1 MSAINQVTSVQ
12 RIYTPIFVLLFLAF
26 GISGCSSM
34 GAAMKASP
42 SFANSI
48 GFAEIPYDDLTERYT
63 NENSKWV
70 EVNGLNIHYQE
81 VGEGPTIVLVHGIMS
96 SLQTWDDWALE
107 LSKSYRVISLDVP
120 GFGLTGAPE
129 SLDDFNEEYLLNTFA
144 KFIDMID
151 LENFSLAGNS
161 LGGYIAAQYASNY
174 SERVDNLILLDPVAY
189 PQELPWVISF
199 ATAPVISSIGGV
211 FQPPVLITM
220 NVKQVYGDHQR
231 IERRHMD
238 RYVHMS
244 QRSGAKASYIRIMEI
259 LEERSSQEIPLPF
272 AQIKAPTLLMWGED
286 DPWVPV
292 ELAQRWKEDIR
303 DSQLVVYPGVGH
315 MPMEEI
321 PDKTVMDAIA
331 FLNGEKV
338 VQPEPKTKEKAFSEP
353 GATGR
358 QMEAVTN

>member
-1 MSAINQVTSVQ
+1 MQ
-12 RIYTPIFVLLFLAF
+12 RFYTRVFVLILLALS
-26 GISGCSSM
+26 ISGCSSM

-42 SFANSI
+42 SFVNSL
-48 GFAEIPYDDLTERYT
+48 GFADIPLEDLKEQYT
-63 NENSKWV
+63 NEYSKWA

-96 SLQTWDDWALE
+96 SLQTWDDWVLE

-129 SLDDFNEEYLLNTFA
+129 SMDDFNEEYLLNTFA
-144 KFIDMID
+144 KFLDVIEADH
-151 LENFSLAGNS
+151 FSLAGNS
-161 LGGYIAAQYASNY
+161 LGGYIAAQYAANY
-174 SERVDNLILLDPVAY
+174 PNRVDRLILLDPVAY
-189 PQELPWVISF
+189 PQEVPWIISF

-211 FQPPVLITM
+211 VQPPVLITM

-244 QRSGAKASYIRIMEI
+244 QRAGAKKSYIRIMEI
-259 LEERSSQEIPLPF
+259 LDERSSQETPLPF
-272 AQIKAPTLLMWGED
+272 AQIKAPTLLMWGEED
-286 DPWVPV
+286 HWVPV

-315 MPMEEI
+315 VPMEEI
-321 PDKTVMDAIA
+321 PAKTVMDAIA
-331 FLNGEKV
+331 FLNGEEV
-338 VQPEPKTKEKAFSEP
+338 KAPAPVATEDAYSAP
-353 GATGR
+353 GATER
-358 QMEAVTN
+358 TMEGVEN

>member
-1 MSAINQVTSVQ
+1 MQ

-26 GISGCSSM
+26 GITGCSSM

-42 SFANSI
+42 SFVNSI
-48 GFAEIPYDDLTERYT
+48 GFADIPYNDLAERYT
-63 NENSKWV
+63 NENSKWA

-96 SLQTWDDWALE
+96 SLQTWDDWVLE

-129 SLDDFNEEYLLNTFA
+129 KVNDLNEEYLLNTFA
-144 KFIDMID
+144 KFIDFIELD
-151 LENFSLAGNS
+151 NFSLAGNS

-174 SERVDNLILLDPVAY
+174 PKRVDNLILLDPVAY
-189 PQELPWVISF
+189 PQEVPWIIRFS
-199 ATAPVISSIGGV
+199 TTPVISSIGGV
-211 FQPPVLITM
+211 FQPPALVTM

-231 IERRHMD
+231 IQRKHMD
-238 RYVHMS
+238 RYVHMA
-244 QRSGAKASYIRIMEI
+244 QRSGAKAAYIRIMDI
-259 LEERSSQEIPLPF
+259 LETRSTEETPLPF
-272 AQIKAPTLLMWGED
+272 SQIKAPTLLMWGEA

-292 ELAQRWKEDIR
+292 ELSQRWKEDIR

-321 PDKTVMDAIA
+321 PEKTVMDAIT
-331 FLNGEKV
+331 FLNGEV
-338 VQPEPKTKEKAFSEP
+338 VIQPEPISKEKEFSQP
-353 GATGR
+353 GASER
-358 QMEAVTN
+358 QIEAVSN

>member
-1 MSAINQVTSVQ
+1 MQ
-12 RIYTPIFVLLFLAF
+12 RFYSHIIVLFFLAF

-63 NENSKWV
+63 NEYSKWAD
-70 EVNGLNIHYQE
+70 VNGLKIHYQD

-96 SLQTWDDWALE
+96 SLQTWDDWVME

-129 SLDDFNEEYLLNTFA
+129 AIDDFNEDYLLNTFA
-144 KFIDMID
+144 KFIDVIELD
-151 LENFSLAGNS
+151 NFSIAGNS
-161 LGGYIAAQYASNY
+161 LGGYIAAQYASDY
-174 SERVDNLILLDPVAY
+174 PDRVDHLILLDPIAY
-189 PQELPWVISF
+189 PQEVPWVMDF
-199 ATAPVISSIGGV
+199 ATTPVISTIGNY
-211 FQPPVLITM
+211 FQPPVLVTM

-238 RYVHMS
+238 RYVHMA
-244 QRSGAKASYIRIMEI
+244 QRSGAKASYIKIMEI
-259 LEERSSQEIPLPF
+259 LKSRSTEESPLPF
-272 AQIKAPTLLMWGED
+272 AQIKAPTLIMWGEKD
-286 DPWVPV
+286 AWVPH
-292 ELAQRWKEDIR
+292 ELSQRWNEDIR
-303 DSQLVVYPGVGH
+303 NSQVVIYPGVGH

-338 VQPEPKTKEKAFSEP
+338 SQPAPISKGKAFSQP
-353 GATGR
+353 GATER
-358 QMEAVTN
+358 QIEAVSN